1 MTTTPEVLPLPES
14 TYQLLLDAARAWPDG
29 IATQWIPDPGA
40 YTDCLTWTY
49 TDLAGTVTRIANGL
63 ASLGV
68 RRPDAVTLCGPNTSM
83 LFAATLAAQ
92 AAGIAAPVNPALS
105 EERIAELIR
114 RTGSRILVAA
124 GPELNPPLW
133 KRLVTV
139 AREARMNAILAVRPD
154 GASGRPPALAAG
166 GGVPTAYLEDLIAR
180 QPSASL
186 TAISRPAAGDLAAF
200 VHTGGTTGAPKI
212 AAQTHANQ
220 LACARGI
227 AESSG
232 LAPGEAMLGG
242 LPLFHVNALI
252 VTGIA
257 PLFSGAR
264 VVWPG
269 QAGYRDP
276 ALYQHF
282 WKIVEHYRIAAMSAV
297 PTVYGTLAR
306 LPVDADISS
315 LRLPIVGASPLPS
328 AVREGFARR
337 TGVAPAGRL
346 RAHRGDLR
354 QHLDPARR
362 GTDRIGGP
370 GPARPA
376 GEGRPDR
383 RGRVA
388 GGLRSGRDRGADD
401 RRAGRV
407 RRLPHRS
414 GARRPAGEPRR
425 RRPGRL
431 AGHRGPRESRRGR
444 VRLPHRP
451 GQGPH
456 HPGRPQHRP
465 PRHRGSPAPPPRR
478 SRRRGRRVPGPAL
491 G

>member
-1 MTTTPEVLPLPES
+1 MTASQILPPPES

-68 RRPDAVTLCGPNTSM
+68 RRPDAVTLCGPNTSQ

-133 KRLVTV
+133 ERLVTV

-166 GGVPTAYLEDLIAR
+166 GGVPAAYLEDLIAG
-180 QPSASL
+180 QPSAGL
-186 TAISRPAAGDLAAF
+186 TGISPPAAGDLAAF

-212 AAQTHANQ
+212 AAHTHANQ

-227 AESSG
+227 AESSWPG
-232 LAPGEAMLGG
+232 PGRGHAGRAAAVPRQRPDRHRHRAAVQRRPRGVARPGRLPRPGPVRALLEDRRALPDRGDVRRPHRLRHSGPAPGQRRRQLTAAAHRGCVPAARSGPRG
-242 LPLFHVNALI
+242 L
-252 VTGIA
+252 
-257 PLFSGAR
+257 R
-264 VVWPG
+264 
-269 QAGYRDP
+269 P
-276 ALYQHF
+276 AD
-282 WKIVEHYRIAAMSAV
+282 RGS
-297 PTVYGTLAR
+297 
-306 LPVDADISS
+306 
-315 LRLPIVGASPLPS
+315 
-328 AVREGFARR
+328 
-337 TGVAPAGRL
+337 PAGGL

-362 GTDRIGGP
+362 GADRIRGP

-376 GEGRPDR
+376 GEGRPD
-383 RGRVA
+383 
-388 GGLRSGRDRGADD
+388 
-401 RRAGRV
+401 
-407 RRLPHRS
+407 
-414 GARRPAGEPRR
+414 
-425 RRPGRL
+425 
-431 AGHRGPRESRRGR
+431 
-444 VRLPHRP
+444 
-451 GQGPH
+451 Q
-456 HPGRPQHRP
+456 
-465 PRHRGSPAPPPRR
+465 
-478 SRRRGRRVPGPAL
+478 
-491 G
+491 